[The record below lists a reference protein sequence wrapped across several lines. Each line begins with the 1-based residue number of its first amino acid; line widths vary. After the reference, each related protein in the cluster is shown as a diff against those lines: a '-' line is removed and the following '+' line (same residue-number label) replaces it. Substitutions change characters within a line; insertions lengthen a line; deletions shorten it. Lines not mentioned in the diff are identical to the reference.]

1 MTAHAYI
8 FYSDVPERLVESA
21 VRHVDSITQA
31 QLIAF
36 DECPFSGE
44 ITETQH
50 GTQIEFPWPINRMLR
65 HAIGD
70 WLTHHGI
77 NFTVVM

>member
-1 MTAHAYI
+1 MSAHAYI
-8 FYSDVPERLVESA
+8 LYVDVPERLVDSA
-21 VRHVDSITQA
+21 LRHYDAVTGAD
-31 QLIAF
+31 LIAF

-44 ITETQH
+44 FSQTER
-50 GTQIEFPWPINRMLR
+50 GALIEFPWPHNQVLR
-65 HAIGD
+65 SSLSD